1 MEKWCCTLETMVKGL
16 EIYKGKRVFLTG
28 HSGFKGSWL
37 VKMLSMAG
45 AHIMGYSLEPNT
57 QPNLYSVLEIDN
69 LCHSIFADIRDKE
82 KLTQCIKDFEPDF
95 IFHLAAQPIVRA
107 SYDAPAY
114 TFDTNV
120 IGTANVLEAVQRM
133 NKPNT
138 NTIIITTDKVYQNL
152 EKDYA
157 YKEDDRLGGYDPYS
171 ASKACAEIVVSS
183 FRSSF
188 FNASELKKHSNR
200 IVSVRAGNVIG
211 GGDWAKD
218 RLIPD
223 IARAL
228 SKKEDVIIRN
238 PSAIRP
244 WQHVFEPLSG
254 YIYVGALMQRGEL
267 NEGSVNFGPYPQDTL
282 TVRQMAQMAIEIWNN
297 GNLVFPQ
304 LKEQPHE
311 ANLLKLDINKAL
323 SLGWKPRWNAKQAL
337 QASLLWYKAYYEGKE
352 DMIALSEKQLQEYE

>member
-1 MEKWCCTLETMVKGL
+1 MFKGIET
-16 EIYKGKRVFLTG
+16 YKGKRVFITG

-37 VKMLSMAG
+37 VKILSMAG
-45 AHIMGYSLEPNT
+45 ADIMGYSLEPNT
-57 QPNLYSVLEIDN
+57 QPNLYSVLEIDK
-69 LCHSIFADIRDKE
+69 LCKSIFADVRDKE
-82 KLTQCIKDFEPDF
+82 KLTQCIVDFQPDF

-107 SYDAPAY
+107 SYDEPSY

-120 IGTANVLEAVQRM
+120 VGSANLLEAVKKL

-304 LKEQPHE
+304 LKEQPHA

-337 QASLLWYKAYYEGKE
+337 QASLLWYKAYYE
-352 DMIALSEKQLQEYE
+352 